1 MGQKVNPYG
10 FRLGYI
16 KTWHSNW
23 YVKNNYAVILQQDL
37 AIRNYIETELAQA
50 AIAKT
55 EITRTADQVKVTVYS
70 AKPGVAIGKK
80 GTGIEKI
87 RNDLKKITNCPL
99 FFNIAEVKRPDSEAK
114 LIAENIAQQ
123 LEKRVAFRRAMK
135 KVMTSAFRSGVKGIK
150 IKCSGRLGGA
160 EIARTEGY
168 AEKKVPL
175 HTLRADIDYNTAQAK
190 TTFGIGSTA
199 QFDGTLTD
207 KALSAAI
214 VDVLE
219 EMSNTIQARQWRTDI
234 LAVEDGQV
242 YVSGGPSQGL
252 VPGDR
257 LIVMKAGKTVT
268 SSQTGI
274 GIELPSTEVAELE
287 VVSSFGSGDL
297 GEGSISRV
305 ISGSVKEL
313 SSNIYVVSK

>member
-23 YVKNNYAVILQQDL
+23 YVKNNYANIFQQDL
-37 AIRNYIETELAQA
+37 AIRNYIDTELAQA

-55 EITRTADQVKVTVYS
+55 EITRTSDSVKVTVYS

-87 RNDLKKITNCPL
+87 RQDLKKITNCPL
-99 FFNIAEVKRPDSEAK
+99 SFNIAEVKRPDSEAK

-150 IKCSGRLGGA
+150 VKCAGRLGGA

-190 TTFGIGSTA
+190 TTYGIIGV
-199 QFDGTLTD
+199 
-207 KALSAAI
+207 K
-214 VDVLE
+214 V
-219 EMSNTIQARQWRTDI
+219 W
-234 LAVEDGQV
+234 V
-242 YVSGGPSQGL
+242 Y
-252 VPGDR
+252 
-257 LIVMKAGKTVT
+257 K
-268 SSQTGI
+268 
-274 GIELPSTEVAELE
+274 
-287 VVSSFGSGDL
+287 
-297 GEGSISRV
+297 GE
-305 ISGSVKEL
+305 
-313 SSNIYVVSK
+313 IYK